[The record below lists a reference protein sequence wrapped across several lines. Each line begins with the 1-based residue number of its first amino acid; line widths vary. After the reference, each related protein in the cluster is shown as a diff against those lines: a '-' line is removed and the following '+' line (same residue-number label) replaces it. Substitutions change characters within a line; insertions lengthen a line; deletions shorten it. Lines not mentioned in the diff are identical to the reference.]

1 MASAVYDTIAADIL
15 AGGFVF
21 KANGSKM
28 KFNGYLAVYTEGKDE
43 ESNEKDVAIPDL
55 EKDEVLMLKKLEE
68 KQHFTQPPLR
78 YTEAT
83 LVKAL
88 EEKGIGRPSTY
99 SPTIMTILAR
109 DGGKGQEISGAD

>member
-1 MASAVYDTIAADIL
+1 MDLEPSSIKGSLTNDQYKLYSLIWSRFIASQMASAVYDTIAADIL

-55 EKDEVLMLKKLEE
+55 EKDEVLMLKNWK
-68 KQHFTQPPLR
+68 R
-78 YTEAT
+78 
-83 LVKAL
+83 
-88 EEKGIGRPSTY
+88 S
-99 SPTIMTILAR
+99 S
-109 DGGKGQEISGAD
+109 ISQAASQVH